1 MLLWLSKHSLLNLS
15 LWGIMPISRGDF
27 MPRVVIKTGFTAP
40 DGREEELTEY
50 LCDYP
55 DCPNI
60 ATRMLGCLVELRL
73 SASVCDVHAPK
84 HQG

>member
-1 MLLWLSKHSLLNLS
+1 MLT
-15 LWGIMPISRGDF
+15 GDYTMSR
-27 MPRVVIKTGFTAP
+27 VTIKTGLLDP

-60 ATRMLGCLVELRL
+60 ATNVLGCLVELRL
-73 SASVCDVHAPK
+73 MAAVCDLHASPTRA
-84 HQG
+84 

>member
-1 MLLWLSKHSLLNLS
+1 M
-15 LWGIMPISRGDF
+15 SR
-27 MPRVVIKTGFTAP
+27 VTIKTGFIDA

-60 ATRMLGCLVELRL
+60 ATSVLGCIRELGQM
-73 SASVCDVHAPK
+73 AAVCEVHASTTPA
-84 HQG
+84 